1 MRPSAGFPIKQLN
14 GVHSARTEHVRGAA
28 GSAAPVSWQ
37 MKNDISALHPG
48 GIFALDFIW
57 TGFQE
62 EPMETTFSSEGLG

>member
-1 MRPSAGFPIKQLN
+1 M
-14 GVHSARTEHVRGAA
+14 RGAA